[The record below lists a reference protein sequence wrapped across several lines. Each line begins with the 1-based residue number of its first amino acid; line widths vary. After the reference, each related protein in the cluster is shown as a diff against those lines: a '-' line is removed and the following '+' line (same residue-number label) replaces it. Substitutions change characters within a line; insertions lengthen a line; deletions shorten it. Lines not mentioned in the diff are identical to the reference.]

1 MAERRIEIVDDDG
14 RITMAEEVIASIARI
29 AAEKVDG
36 VGHSS
41 GSPGGLMSIFGV
53 EDVAPTIK
61 TELVNEQVRL
71 ELKIAV
77 EYGYPVHAV
86 ARGVQQNV
94 ERDIERLVGLS
105 VSSVDVNVKKVVP
118 PHTHDAGKK

>member
-1 MAERRIEIVDDDG
+1 
-14 RITMAEEVIASIARI
+14 
-29 AAEKVDG
+29 
-36 VGHSS
+36 
-41 GSPGGLMSIFGV
+41 MSIFGV

-61 TELVNEQVRL
+61 TELVNDKVRL
-71 ELKIAV
+71 ELRIAV

-86 ARGVQQNV
+86 TLGVQQNV